1 MDISNWID
9 RHAGFTPDKTAIW
22 FEGEDI
28 SYAAMADRVG
38 KRAAMLAS
46 LGVKKGDRV
55 AYLGFNSPE
64 FLTMLFSCAR
74 LGAMIVPMNWR
85 LTPAE
90 HLPQIQDCAP
100 QVLFVEPEH
109 IENVDSI
116 RDGSD
121 VPHYVAM
128 KDGGGGW
135 ESFSDLA
142 NCVAEG
148 IFESQGATLSD
159 PVLIS
164 YTSGS
169 TGEPKGVVLTQEALL
184 FNAIN
189 SLHAHDMVNE
199 DIILTN
205 LPQFHVGGLNI
216 MTTPGFHI
224 GASIILQ
231 PQFDPDAAFDAIE
244 QHKCTLAIFVPAI
257 MAVAVNHP
265 RWKTADLSSLRM
277 IDTGSTFVADKLVR
291 SFHER
296 DIPVGAIYGLTET
309 SPVAVYLTRQD
320 ADRKVGSTGK
330 VALHN
335 EMRIIDDD
343 GNDVE
348 QGVSGEILLRGP
360 NVTKEYWNKPDI
372 TAAAIRDGWF
382 YTGDMGYQD
391 EDDFLFVNDRK
402 KDMVISGG
410 ENIYPGEL
418 ENILAE
424 CTDLAE
430 AAVVGK
436 ADDKWGEVPI
446 VVTVAK
452 DPGKIKE
459 SDVLALFDG
468 KLARYKLPKGVM
480 FVETLP
486 RNAMGKILK
495 NDIREMVKE

>member
-9 RHAGFTPDKTAIW
+9 RHAGFTPDKTAIF

-28 SYAAMADRVG
+28 SYSAMAKNVG
-38 KRAAMLAS
+38 RRARMLMD

-74 LGAMIVPMNWR
+74 LGAMIVPLNWR

-90 HLPQIQDCAP
+90 HQPQIKDCAP
-100 QVLFVEPEH
+100 QVLFVEPQH
-109 IENVDSI
+109 MENMDSI
-116 RDGSD
+116 RGDLS

-128 KDGGGGW
+128 ADAEDGW
-135 ESFSDLA
+135 ESFSALRDG
-142 NCVAEG
+142 VSEG
-148 IFESQGATLSD
+148 CFQSQGAGLND
-159 PVLIS
+159 PVLIC

-189 SLHAHDMVNE
+189 SLHAHDMRCE

-265 RWKTADLSSLRM
+265 RWETADLSSLRM

-291 SFHER
+291 SFHDR
-296 DIPVGAIYGLTET
+296 NIPVGAIYGLTES
-309 SPVAVYLTRQD
+309 SPVAVYLTRHD

-335 EMRIIDDD
+335 EMRIIDGE
-343 GNDVE
+343 GNDVA

-360 NVTKEYWNKPDI
+360 NVTKEYWNKPDV
-372 TAAAIRDGWF
+372 TRETIRDGWLH
-382 YTGDMGYQD
+382 TGDMGYQD
-391 EDDFLFVNDRK
+391 EEGFLFVNDRK
-402 KDMVISGG
+402 KDMIISGG

-418 ENILAE
+418 ENIMAE
-424 CTDLAE
+424 CPDLAE

-446 VVTVAK
+446 VVAVAK
-452 DPGKIKE
+452 DPEKTKA
-459 SDVLALFDG
+459 SDVMSLFDG

-480 FVETLP
+480 FVEALP

-495 NDIREMVKE
+495 NDLRELVKE